1 MPVPVRAGVILYQ
14 WLQGWVSGLP
24 QFRTIVGSVRMIII
38 NGRCDYSITKSNGCA
53 VPWLALVKSLD
64 FPQIF
69 NLTRL
74 AAFKRFS
81 TRSSGAH

>member
-14 WLQGWVSGLP
+14 WLQGWVSELP
-24 QFRTIVGSVRMIII
+24 QFRTIVGGVKMMII
-38 NGRCDYSITKSNGCA
+38 NGWCDYSITKSNHCA
-53 VPWLALVKSLD
+53 MPWLTLVKSLD

-69 NLTRL
+69 NLTCL